1 MKPTII
7 NFIFAAI
14 LYGGIILKKPLLK
27 YLLGSALKLEE
38 EGWNTLTHRWIAF
51 FVALA
56 ILNEI
61 VWRTMSEDLWVNFK
75 VFGILPI
82 TIIFTMTQI
91 PLIKK
96 YQIEE

>member
-1 MKPTII
+1 MLI
-7 NFIFAAI
+7 
-14 LYGGIILKKPLLK
+14 KKPLLK
-27 YLLGSALKLEE
+27 ILLGAALKLEE